1 MNEAMD
7 ALEARV
13 HRQLNRMRDLGD
25 QMAAIRVRE
34 TSPDG
39 AVTAEVDGNG
49 ALCDLVFSDTISKL
63 SPSEFERVLVATA
76 GRAAHLAI
84 VRRGDLVTAFN
95 QEMAESMPDVQRGD

>member
-13 HRQLNRMRDLGD
+13 HRQLNMMRDLGD
-25 QMAAIRVRE
+25 QLAGIRVRE

-39 AVTAEVDGNG
+39 TVTAEVDGNG
-49 ALCDLVFSDTISKL
+49 SLCDLAFTEAISKM
-63 SPSEFERVLVATA
+63 SPSEFEAVVVATA

-84 VRRGDLVTAFN
+84 ARRGEMVTAFN
-95 QEMAESMPDVQRGD
+95 RELAESLPGVEPGH

>member
-1 MNEAMD
+1 MSEAMD

-13 HRQLNRMRDLGD
+13 HRQLNMMRDLGD
-25 QMAAIRVRE
+25 RLAGIRVRE

-49 ALCDLVFSDTISKL
+49 SLCDLVFTEAISKL
-63 SPSEFERVLVATA
+63 SPSEFESVVVATA

-84 VRRGDLVTAFN
+84 ARRGDLVGAFN
-95 QEMAESMPDVQRGD
+95 AELAESMPGGEPGH

>member
-13 HRQLNRMRDLGD
+13 RRQLNRMRDLAD
-25 QMAAIRVRE
+25 QTAAIRVRE

-49 ALCDLVFSDTISKL
+49 ALCDLVFSDAVSQL
-63 SPSEFERVLVATA
+63 SPSEFETVVVTTA

-84 VRRGDLVTAFN
+84 ARRGDLINAFN
-95 QEMAESMPDVQRGD
+95 QEIAESGTGPG

>member
-1 MNEAMD
+1 MSEAMD

-13 HRQLNRMRDLGD
+13 YRQLNMMRDLGD
-25 QMAAIRVRE
+25 RLTGIRVRE

-49 ALCDLVFSDTISKL
+49 ALVDLVLSTEISKL
-63 SPSEFERVLVATA
+63 SPAEFESVVVATA

-84 VRRGDLVTAFN
+84 VRRGELVQAFN
-95 QEMAESMPDVQRGD
+95 TELAESMPGGESGY